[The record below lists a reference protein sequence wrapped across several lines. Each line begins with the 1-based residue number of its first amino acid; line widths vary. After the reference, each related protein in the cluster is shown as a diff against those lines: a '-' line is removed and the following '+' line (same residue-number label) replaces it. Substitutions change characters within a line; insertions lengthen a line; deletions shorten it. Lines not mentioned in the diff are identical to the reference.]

1 MYHYLVGL
9 GTVSV
14 ATDHK
19 PLVPPIK
26 AKDLSQTPLQC
37 HRMLTRLMRLNVK
50 AKYVP
55 GKEVLVADTLPCS
68 PVSTNKDTGQDQKRL

>member
-1 MYHYLVGL
+1 
-9 GTVSV
+9 
-14 ATDHK
+14 
-19 PLVPPIK
+19 
-26 AKDLSQTPLQC
+26 
-37 HRMLTRLMRLNVK
+37 MLTRLMRLNIK